1 MILLILTIS
10 FTVSHQEE
18 EEGDITLEEDLRK
31 TREDLA
37 SYQAMM
43 GCEMQQV
50 LQDTA
55 DQMLPP
61 GVKARRPVLKYAYYC
76 KLFRVYKLNRR
87 RQDSNLTKHQS
98 PK

>member
-18 EEGDITLEEDLRK
+18 ERDITLEEDLRK

-61 GVKARRPVLKYAYYC
+61 GVKARRPVLKYAYYAC
-76 KLFRVYKLNRR
+76 VY
-87 RQDSNLTKHQS
+87 SIY
-98 PK
+98 